1 MTYAAKDFKP
11 ALEPALETLTI
22 ASPADG
28 VVLVTLDR
36 PERLNA
42 MTVTMFAEL
51 ETVARRIG
59 DDRDVR
65 VVILTGA
72 GQAFCAGYDL
82 DDAEGLAALSPLGML
97 DRQERAA
104 RALAAVRA
112 IPVPVIAA
120 VNGAAA
126 GGGMSLTLMA
136 DIRLGSPAAKFN
148 AAFVRI
154 GLSAGDLGASWLLPR
169 LIGPSRAAEIAFT
182 GRFVDAAEAQ
192 RIGLLNRVTGADDLL
207 DRSLEMAAQISANS
221 PGGIRLSKRALQ
233 ANMEV
238 SSFAAA
244 LELENRGQ
252 ALLTRGADMSEALDA
267 FRNKRAPNFS
277 GR

>member
-1 MTYAAKDFKP
+1 VIDLNRSF
-11 ALEPALETLTI
+11 ETLLLD
-22 ASPADG
+22 SPAPG
-28 VVLVTLDR
+28 VVQITLNR
-36 PERLNA
+36 PSRFNA
-42 MTVTMFAEL
+42 MTVAMFDEL
-51 ETVARRIG
+51 ESVARTIG
-59 DDRDVR
+59 DDHEVR

-82 DDAEGLAALSPLGML
+82 DEAEELPGLGALGML

-104 RALAAVRA
+104 RALSAVRS

-126 GGGMSLTLMA
+126 GGGLSLTLMA
-136 DIRLGSPAAKFN
+136 DIRLGSPTAKFN

-169 LIGPSRAAEIAFT
+169 LIGPSAAAEIGFT
-182 GRFVDAAEAQ
+182 GRMVQADEAE
-192 RIGLLNRVTGADDLL
+192 RLGLLNRVTGADDLL
-207 DRSLEMAAQISANS
+207 DQTLAMAKQICANS

-238 SSFAAA
+238 SSFAGA

-252 ALLTRGADMSEALDA
+252 ALLTRCDDMTEALEA
-267 FRNKRAPNFS
+267 FKAKRAPNFS

>member
-1 MTYAAKDFKP
+1 MID
-11 ALEPALETLTI
+11 LERRYQTLLLE
-22 ASPADG
+22 SPVDG
-28 VVLVTLDR
+28 VVQVTLNRPDR
-36 PERLNA
+36 FNA
-42 MTVTMFAEL
+42 MTVAMFNEL
-51 ETVARRIG
+51 ESVARAVG

-72 GQAFCAGYDL
+72 GKAFCAGYDL
-82 DDAEGLAALSPLGML
+82 DEAEELASLSALGML
-97 DRQERAA
+97 DRQELAA
-104 RALAAVRA
+104 RALSAIRAV
-112 IPVPVIAA
+112 PVPVIAA
-120 VNGAAA
+120 VNGPAA

-169 LIGPSRAAEIAFT
+169 LIGPSAAAEMGFT
-182 GRFVDAAEAQ
+182 GRIVEADEAE
-192 RIGLLNRVTGADDLL
+192 RLGLLNRVTGPDDLL
-207 DRSLEMAAQISANS
+207 DQTLVMASQICANS
-221 PGGIRLSKRALQ
+221 PGGIRISKRALQ

-238 SSFAAA
+238 ASFAAA

-252 ALLTRGADMSEALDA
+252 ALLTRCDDMTEALKA
-267 FRNKRAPNFS
+267 FKAKRPPNFS

>member
-1 MTYAAKDFKP
+1 MIDLQRQY
-11 ALEPALETLTI
+11 ETLVVT
-22 ASPADG
+22 SPVDG
-28 VVLVTLDR
+28 VVQVTLNR
-36 PERLNA
+36 PDQFNA
-42 MTVTMFAEL
+42 MTVTMFDEL
-51 ETVARRIG
+51 ETVARTIS

-72 GQAFCAGYDL
+72 GRAFCAGYDL
-82 DDAEGLAALSPLGML
+82 DEAERLPGLGALGML
-97 DRQERAA
+97 DLQEHAA
-104 RALAAVRA
+104 RALSAVRA

-120 VNGAAA
+120 VNGPAA

-169 LIGPSRAAEIAFT
+169 LIGPSAAAEIAFT
-182 GRFVDAAEAQ
+182 GRMVEAEEAE
-192 RIGLLNRVTGADDLL
+192 RLGLLNRVTGPDDLL
-207 DRSLEMAAQISANS
+207 EQALSMANQIRANS

-238 SSFAAA
+238 ASFAAA

-252 ALLTRGADMSEALDA
+252 ALLTRCDDMAEALDA
-267 FRNKRAPNFS
+267 FKTKRAPNFS

>member
-1 MTYAAKDFKP
+1 
-11 ALEPALETLTI
+11 
-22 ASPADG
+22 
-28 VVLVTLDR
+28 
-36 PERLNA
+36 
-42 MTVTMFAEL
+42 
-51 ETVARRIG
+51 
-59 DDRDVR
+59 
-65 VVILTGA
+65 
-72 GQAFCAGYDL
+72 
-82 DDAEGLAALSPLGML
+82 ML

-104 RALAAVRA
+104 RALSAVRA
-112 IPVPVIAA
+112 VPVPVIAA
-120 VNGAAA
+120 VNGPAA

-169 LIGPSRAAEIAFT
+169 LIGPSAAAEIGFT
-182 GRFVDAAEAQ
+182 GRIVDSEEAE
-192 RIGLLNRVTGADDLL
+192 RLGLLNRVTGADDLL
-207 DRSLEMAAQISANS
+207 DQSLAMARQISANS

-238 SSFAAA
+238 ASFAAA

-252 ALLTRGADMSEALDA
+252 ALLTRCDDMTEALEA
-267 FRNKRAPNFS
+267 FKAKRAPNFS

>member
-1 MTYAAKDFKP
+1 MID
-11 ALEPALETLTI
+11 LERRYQTLLLE
-22 ASPADG
+22 SPADA
-28 VVLVTLDR
+28 VLQLTLNR

-42 MTVTMFAEL
+42 MTVTMFDEL
-51 ETVARRIG
+51 ESVARAIA

-72 GQAFCAGYDL
+72 GRAFCAGYDL
-82 DDAEGLAALSPLGML
+82 DEAEELAALSALGML

-104 RALAAVRA
+104 RALSAIRAV
-112 IPVPVIAA
+112 PVPVIAA
-120 VNGAAA
+120 VNGPAA

-154 GLSAGDLGASWLLPR
+154 GLSAGALGASWLLPR
-169 LIGPSRAAEIAFT
+169 LIGPSAAAEIGFT
-182 GRFVDAAEAQ
+182 GRIVEADEAE
-192 RIGLLNRVTGADDLL
+192 RLGLLNRVTGPDDLL
-207 DRSLEMAAQISANS
+207 DQTLAMAGQICANS
-221 PGGIRLSKRALQ
+221 PGGIRISKRALQ

-238 SSFAAA
+238 ASFAAA
-244 LELENRGQ
+244 LELENRWQ
-252 ALLTRGADMSEALDA
+252 ALLTRCDDMTEALQA
-267 FRNKRAPNFS
+267 FKAKRAPNFS

>member
-1 MTYAAKDFKP
+1 MIDLSQHY
-11 ALEPALETLTI
+11 ETLLLD
-22 ASPADG
+22 SPAPG
-28 VVLVTLDR
+28 VLQLTLNRPDR
-36 PERLNA
+36 FNA

-51 ETVARRIG
+51 EGVARAIG
-59 DDRDVR
+59 DDRDIR

-72 GQAFCAGYDL
+72 GKAFCAGYDL
-82 DDAEGLAALSPLGML
+82 DDAEELTSLTALGML

-104 RALAAVRA
+104 RALSAIRA

-169 LIGPSRAAEIAFT
+169 LIGPSAAAEIGYT
-182 GRFVDAAEAQ
+182 GRMVEADEAE
-192 RIGLLNRVTGADDLL
+192 RLGLLNRVTDTDDLL
-207 DRSLEMAAQISANS
+207 DQTLAMAQQICANS
-221 PGGIRLSKRALQ
+221 PGGIRMSKRALQ

-238 SSFAAA
+238 ASFAAA

-252 ALLTRGADMSEALDA
+252 ALLTRCDDMTEALDA
-267 FRNKRAPNFS
+267 FKTKRTPNFS

>member
-1 MTYAAKDFKP
+1 MNDLNRSF
-11 ALEPALETLTI
+11 ETLLLD
-22 ASPADG
+22 SPSPG
-28 VVLVTLDR
+28 VVQITLNRPDR
-36 PERLNA
+36 FNA
-42 MTVTMFAEL
+42 MTVAMFDEL
-51 ETVARRIG
+51 EAVARTIG
-59 DDRDVR
+59 DDHAVR

-72 GQAFCAGYDL
+72 GRAFCAGYDL
-82 DDAEGLAALSPLGML
+82 DEAEDLPGLGALGML

-104 RALAAVRA
+104 RALSAVRS

-120 VNGAAA
+120 VNGPAA
-126 GGGMSLTLMA
+126 GGGLSLALMT

-169 LIGPSRAAEIAFT
+169 LIGPSAAAEIGFT
-182 GRFVDAAEAQ
+182 GRMVESDEAE
-192 RIGLLNRVTGADDLL
+192 RLGLLNRVTGPDDLL
-207 DRSLEMAAQISANS
+207 DQALNMAKQIRANS

-238 SSFAAA
+238 SSFASA

-252 ALLTRGADMSEALDA
+252 ALLTRCDDMAEALEA
-267 FRNKRAPNFS
+267 FKAKRAPNFS

>member
-1 MTYAAKDFKP
+1 MTD
-11 ALEPALETLTI
+11 
-22 ASPADG
+22 ADG
-28 VVLVTLDR
+28 DEPVLYEATSTGVAIVTFNR
-36 PERLNA
+36 PDRLNA
-42 MTVTMFAEL
+42 WGPDIAAGFYAAVDRAEQDP
-51 ETVARRIG
+51 EI
-59 DDRDVR
+59 R
-65 VVILTGA
+65 VIVLTGR
-72 GQAFCAGYDL
+72 GRAFCAGYDL
-82 DDAEGLAALSPLGML
+82 DEAEELASLSALGML

-104 RALAAVRA
+104 RALSAIRA

-120 VNGAAA
+120 VNGPAA

-169 LIGPSRAAEIAFT
+169 LIGPSAAAEIGFT
-182 GRFVDAAEAQ
+182 GRIVEAEEAE
-192 RIGLLNRVTGADDLL
+192 RLGLLNRVTGPDDLL
-207 DRSLEMAAQISANS
+207 DETLAMAAQICANS
-221 PGGIRLSKRALQ
+221 PGGIRMSKRALQ

-238 SSFAAA
+238 ASFAAA

-252 ALLTRGADMSEALDA
+252 ALLTRCDDMTEALQA
-267 FRNKRAPNFS
+267 FKAKRPPNFS

>member
-1 MTYAAKDFKP
+1 MID
-11 ALEPALETLTI
+11 LEQRYETLLLNF
-22 ASPADG
+22 PADG
-28 VVLVTLDR
+28 VVQVTLNRPDR
-36 PERLNA
+36 FNA
-42 MTVTMFAEL
+42 MTVAMFDEL
-51 ETVARRIG
+51 ESISREIG

-72 GQAFCAGYDL
+72 GKAFCAGYDL
-82 DDAEGLAALSPLGML
+82 DEAEELTSLSALGML

-104 RALAAVRA
+104 RALSAVRA

-120 VNGAAA
+120 VNGPAA

-154 GLSAGDLGASWLLPR
+154 GLA
-169 LIGPSRAAEIAFT
+169 AAEIGFT
-182 GRFVDAAEAQ
+182 GRIVEAEEAE
-192 RIGLLNRVTGADDLL
+192 RLGLLNRVTGDDDLL
-207 DRSLEMAAQISANS
+207 DQTLALAAQICANS
-221 PGGIRLSKRALQ
+221 PGGIRISKRALQ

-238 SSFAAA
+238 ASFAAA

-252 ALLTRGADMSEALDA
+252 ALLTRCDDMSEALQA
-267 FRNKRAPNFS
+267 FKAKRPPNFS